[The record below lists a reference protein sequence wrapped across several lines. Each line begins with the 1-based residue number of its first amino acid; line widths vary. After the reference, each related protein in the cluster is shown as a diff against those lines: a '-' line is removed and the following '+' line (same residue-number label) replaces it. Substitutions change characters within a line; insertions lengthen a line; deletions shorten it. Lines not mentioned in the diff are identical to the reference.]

1 MNPQTESLKKE
12 LEDTQEALRR
22 SRNMV
27 KMLQS
32 NMSVSI
38 ESMAL
43 SLKRFYNSNQDALF
57 TNEVDRDWWMMQV
70 ILILQAQPYSEVW

>member
-43 SLKRFYNSNQDALF
+43 SLKRFKNFDRYAIF
-57 TNEVDRDWWMMQV
+57 TDEDEKDWWMEMV
-70 ILILQAQPYSEVW
+70 IDILQGNSNF